1 MDFSTFIIKSL
12 RRIYVMFSGVDTTTS
27 GLVEYSQQNGND
39 FIYHSLLNNEK
50 EGKGMM
56 IVKFGTYELGSLVS
70 YIYNFNKDPK
80 MNFWDFKKLA
90 CVGLDFKKCLSTLA
104 LNAGMFPETLSEG
117 IIVCEEYRKLLG
129 DIDILASY
137 QYSEKALL
145 KAMPSCRYVDLDAFY
160 APFKFENPWTQWLE
174 GKKVLVVHPFVESI
188 KKQYET
194 KRERLFDNPLVLPKF
209 KSLDC
214 IKAVQSAAGNI
225 PEEFSSW
232 HEALEYM
239 KSEIAKKDF
248 DVALI
253 GCGAYGMPLAAF
265 VKSLGKVGIQLAG
278 WTQMLFGVYGERWIS
293 QQTQYSKFINKYWI
307 RPNENETPRKAKD
320 IESGCYW

>member
-1 MDFSTFIIKSL
+1 M
-12 RRIYVMFSGVDTTTS
+12 
-27 GLVEYSQQNGND
+27 
-39 FIYHSLLNNEK
+39 
-50 EGKGMM
+50 
-56 IVKFGTYELGSLVS
+56 
-70 YIYNFNKDPK
+70 
-80 MNFWDFKKLA
+80 
-90 CVGLDFKKCLSTLA
+90 
-104 LNAGMFPETLSEG
+104 
-117 IIVCEEYRKLLG
+117 
-129 DIDILASY
+129 
-137 QYSEKALL
+137 
-145 KAMPSCRYVDLDAFY
+145 
-160 APFKFENPWTQWLE
+160 
-174 GKKVLVVHPFVESI
+174 
-188 KKQYET
+188 
-194 KRERLFDNPLVLPKF
+194 LPKF